1 MTVTVEVIDE
11 PARAQSLLNPARLEL
26 LEHLEEPA
34 SAAALARRLEL
45 PRQRVNY
52 HLRELE
58 THRLVECVEERR
70 RGNAV
75 ERIYR
80 RTVAAFAISTTALG
94 ALGTN
99 PAAIRDQF
107 SSDYQIALASRAV
120 SELGVLRA
128 GADAAGQRLATFAL
142 EADVRFSSPEARHEF
157 ANELAEQVARLVA
170 KYHDEQ
176 APEGRTAR
184 LYVGAYPRP
193 KPSTDSREAESE
205 G

>member
-1 MTVTVEVIDE
+1 MTATVEVIDE

-26 LEHLEEPA
+26 LENLEEPA

-58 THRLVECVEERR
+58 AHRLVECVEERR

-80 RTVAAFAISTTALG
+80 RTVGAYAISTAALG

-99 PAAIRDQF
+99 PDTIRDRF
-107 SSDYQIALASRAV
+107 SSDYQVALASRAV
-120 SELGVLRA
+120 AELGSLRA
-128 GADAAGQRLATFAL
+128 AADAAGKRLATFAL
-142 EADVRFSSPEARHEF
+142 EADVRFTSPEARHEF
-157 ANELAEQVARLVA
+157 AKELADEFARLVA
-170 KYHDEQ
+170 KYHDER
-176 APEGRTAR
+176 ALEGRTSR
-184 LYVGAYPRP
+184 LYFGAYPRP
-193 KPSTDSREAESE
+193 KPKSEPLEDSGA
-205 G
+205 